1 MIKHAFIVVGANY
14 GDEGKGLLTDYL
26 SSLHDSSIVIRHNGG
41 SQAGHTVVTS
51 DSQRFV
57 FGHIGSGSFCGKPTF
72 LGPDFITNP
81 MLFRK
86 ELKAFLDVPGRIRP
100 QVIASSKSIIT
111 TPFDMLANQ
120 LIERSRGDERHGSCG
135 TGIYETVTRSL
146 WPDYTISC
154 KDIQT
159 GEIVE
164 KALAVKDHYFPQRMK
179 EAGLKIPDIDLMALY
194 WDFLISSERFKN
206 DVSIVD
212 DIDILKQYEILIF
225 EGAQGLLLDRN
236 NATDYPHITPSHTG
250 LYNPRCLLN
259 SLGHKGAST
268 AYYITRFYMT
278 RHGNGPMNKEFRC
291 KESISSRVGDNTNLH
306 NEWQGSLRFAPLDL
320 DRLKDSIR
328 IERTNFP
335 EILFHKI
342 CLTCMDQADEE
353 IPVVYK
359 GMIHHVPKYVFK
371 EYVEHHTETVCEFV
385 SYGPTR
391 RTMKR
396 RLPLF
401 DTTVLS

>member
-26 SSLHDSSIVIRHNGG
+26 SSIHNSSIVIRYNGG
-41 SQAGHTVVTS
+41 SQAGHTVVTA

-57 FGHIGSGSFCGKPTF
+57 FGHIGSGTFCGKPTF

-100 QVIASSKSIIT
+100 QVIASSKSIVT

-120 LIERSRGDERHGSCG
+120 MVERSRGNERHGSCG
-135 TGIYETVTRSL
+135 TGIYETVTRSM

-159 GEIVE
+159 GEIAE
-164 KALAVKDHYFPQRMK
+164 KTLAVKDHYFPQRMK
-179 EAGLKIPDIDLMALY
+179 EAGLKIPNMDLMALY
-194 WDFLISSERFKN
+194 WDFLAASEMFRN

-212 DIDILKQYEILIF
+212 DLDILKEHEVLIF

-236 NATDYPHITPSHTG
+236 NAENYPYLTPSHTG
-250 LYNPRCLLN
+250 LYHPRCILN
-259 SLGHKGAST
+259 SMKYKGTST
-268 AYYITRFYMT
+268 AYYTTRFYIT
-278 RHGNGPMNKEFRC
+278 RHGNGPMNKEFRQ
-291 KESISSRVGDNTNLH
+291 KESISSKITDSTNLH

-320 DRLKDSIR
+320 DRLKTSIFT
-328 IERTNFP
+328 EKTNFP
-335 EILFHKI
+335 EIVFHKI

-359 GMIHHVPKYVFK
+359 GMVHHIPKCLFK
-371 EYVEHHTETVCEFV
+371 EYIEQYTGSFCEFT
-385 SYGPTR
+385 SHGPTR
-391 RTMKR
+391 RTIKKR
-396 RLPLF
+396 IPF
-401 DTTVLS
+401 I